1 MKIGAI
7 ICEYNPL
14 HNGHV
19 YHIQETKKN
28 GITHVIAILSD
39 NFVQRGD
46 VALLNKFDR
55 AKLALHAGADLVLEL
70 PAIYS
75 CASAEIYATGAVNLI
90 KQLNMINLLSFGSST
105 SNPNI
110 LIKLVKNLNFILA
123 YHQKEIQDFI
133 KSGNSYPLALWK
145 LYKIY
150 YGEEQANLLQNAN
163 NLLAI
168 EYIKAIQKLNFNLEL
183 FTIPRQDVLHD
194 SLETSANFASASFI
208 RTAILKTQ
216 ENYLN
221 YIPEET
227 KKLLYTRLQENN
239 FANIQ
244 NLESVIL
251 YKMRMISESELL
263 NLPDMTPALAK
274 RFIQARNANSL
285 SEFLE
290 NIKTKCFTMARI
302 RRIIISAIIGI
313 QKQDLLLNQ
322 PYARILA
329 FNQKGSELLK
339 ILKKTSKIPLGTSL
353 KKLANLSPEA
363 KKFAQIEI
371 NASHVYGLAFNK
383 INSSEQ
389 EFKTKI
395 KLEDINYAE

>member
-19 YHIQETKKN
+19 YHIQETKKQ
-28 GITHVIAILSD
+28 GVTHVIAILSD

-70 PAIYS
+70 PVIYS
-75 CASAEIYATGAVNLI
+75 CASAECYATGAVNLI
-90 KQLNMINLLSFGSST
+90 KQLNIINLLSFGSST
-105 SNPNI
+105 SNSNLLMQLAENI
-110 LIKLVKNLNFILA
+110 DFILA
-123 YHQKEIQDFI
+123 NYQQEIKKII
-133 KSGNSYPLALWK
+133 KSGHSYPWAIWK
-145 LYKIY
+145 LCQIY
-150 YGEEQANLLQNAN
+150 YGEEQANLLQDAN

-168 EYIKAIQKLNFNLEL
+168 EYIKAMKKLNLDLEL

-194 SLETSANFASASFI
+194 SSETSEKFASASFI
-208 RTAILKTQ
+208 RKAILETKQNYFGFIPTETAELIIKKIQ
-216 ENYLN
+216 ENHVAE
-221 YIPEET
+221 I
-227 KKLLYTRLQENN
+227 K
-239 FANIQ
+239 

-274 RFIQARNANSL
+274 RFLHAKNANSL
-285 SEFLE
+285 PEFLE

-302 RRIIISAIIGI
+302 RRIIMCAILGI
-313 QKQDLLLNQ
+313 QKQDLFLEQ

-329 FNQKGSELLK
+329 LNQKGSELLA
-339 ILKKTSKIPLGTSL
+339 ILKKTSNIPLGTSL
-353 KKLANLSPEA
+353 KKLSNLNQEA

-371 NASHVYGLAFNK
+371 NASQVYGLAQKN
-383 INSSEQ
+383 IISAEQ
-389 EFKTKI
+389 EFRAKI
-395 KLEDINYAE
+395 IKN